1 MIKTATYLGLAALI
15 TAIGAF
21 WAHHDTYSP
30 TMFSAL
36 GACVALGGVL
46 AIIGLGRLMFAIEMS
61 VRRFVLRRH
70 LGVMGSLGGYV
81 LVENP
86 QPTL

>member
-1 MIKTATYLGLAALI
+1 VIKTATHLGLAALI
-15 TAIGAF
+15 AAIGVF
-21 WAHHDTYSP
+21 WAQHDAYSP

-36 GACVALGGVL
+36 GACVALGGML
-46 AIIGLGRLMFAIEMS
+46 AILGLGRLMFAIEMS

-70 LGVMGSLGGYV
+70 LGVTGSLGGYV